1 MAPTLLIGRLY
12 CSNWPHLHSCS
23 CSMPHSESSPRINV
37 LLCHQREYDVCNAAE
52 WVRSVKSSTR
62 SISGRNLLAG
72 VCCLDTPETKKKKK
86 RLRHRFYT
94 WLCSLD
100 SHPCLLLYTYIH
112 SFEGLYCSRHLE
124 QFQMFLTAFWIV
136 FIYEWNITYG
146 CCLP

>member
-1 MAPTLLIGRLY
+1 MSSERIWCVQ
-12 CSNWPHLHSCS
+12 CSWVGQVSEILHSLYFRQ
-23 CSMPHSESSPRINV
+23 ESAGRSLLPR
-37 LLCHQREYDVCNAAE
+37 HPGDQ
-52 WVRSVKSSTR
+52 
-62 SISGRNLLAG
+62 
-72 VCCLDTPETKKKKK
+72 KKKK

-146 CCLP
+146 SCCLAEAKELRSILAVTRDYTLLDRNFRCCVWKLLQPVA